1 MKRQTDG
8 RTDRVQRLI
17 QPSMNDRETPL
28 KASKQWLIGARP
40 EGCYDM
46 QPSRMITDYRLSEKL
61 STSTDENNVLDDKL
75 R

>member
-1 MKRQTDG
+1 
-8 RTDRVQRLI
+8 
-17 QPSMNDRETPL
+17 MNDRETPL